1 MHRNIADSIF
11 SRKIL
16 FAASMFLKASA
27 SDLSGLGKQRPMMSD
42 IVFPTMLVFLN
53 LSADLFD
60 I

>member
-1 MHRNIADSIF
+1 MRNIQIANGLHYTLAVSV
-11 SRKIL
+11 
-16 FAASMFLKASA
+16 FLKASA